1 MLKIHDL
8 WFNDG
13 DTVLKQ
19 KPWEST
25 EEGTSQRGEHFRKD

>member
-25 EEGTSQRGEHFRKD
+25 EEGTS